1 MDKMLLL
8 LKRLTDNQ
16 VDYVL
21 VGGYAAI
28 AHGSSLIT
36 KDVDV
41 CAPLGEPNLS
51 RILSALREIN
61 PRLRMRPD
69 RMRLP
74 EDPTSLRGLKNLY
87 LLTDLGQ
94 IDFLGDLPGVGTFED
109 AVRNSTLTDLG
120 LVKCLVL
127 NLDNII
133 AAKML
138 AGRPKDLRGIAE
150 LEAARKR
157 KKEQPD
163 LFGPDS

>member
-1 MDKMLLL
+1 MLLL
-8 LKRLTDNQ
+8 LKRLTEHQ
-16 VDYVL
+16 IEYVL
-21 VGGYAAI
+21 VGGFAAI

-51 RILSALREIN
+51 RILAALREIN

-74 EDPTSLRGLKNLY
+74 DDPARLRGLKNLY
-87 LLTDLGQ
+87 LVTDLGQ

-127 NLDNII
+127 NLESII
-133 AAKML
+133 AAKTV

-157 KKEQPD
+157 KAKLDEEPG
-163 LFGPDS
+163 LFGPEP